1 MSESSDRL
9 AHTRLAIIEHIQKKQ
24 ENRTS
29 LRDRLRSVAA
39 MAGFG
44 RSSEQ
49 PAPAAR
55 DSGLPDFTRS
65 SVVTSPADTRRALAS
80 EVAAEHATE
89 ARIAAADVHEEA
101 EALRPGVPGND
112 PASRKARRAQR
123 VFGDRMGPLGEAAAA
138 YWKHHPLR
146 LALELATPTLSRFA
160 QRRPVAFLAASAA
173 AGAVI
178 YVARPWRLISVTGLA
193 LAALRSPQV
202 SGALIGALYGDRDR
216 DRDIDDLP
224 D

>member
-44 RSSEQ
+44 SSSGH
-49 PAPAAR
+49 PSPAAR
-55 DSGLPDFTRS
+55 DSGLPDYTRPT
-65 SVVTSPADTRRALAS
+65 VTTPADTRRALAS

-89 ARIAAADVHEEA
+89 ARVAAADVHEQA
-101 EALRPGVPGND
+101 EAMRPGLPGND
-112 PASRKARRAQR
+112 PASRKERRAQR
-123 VFGDRMGPLGEAAAA
+123 VFGGRMGPLGEAAAA

-146 LALELATPTLSRFA
+146 LALELATPTLSRVA

-173 AGAVI
+173 AGAII

-202 SGALIGALYGDRDR
+202 SGALIAALYGDRDR
-216 DRDIDDLP
+216 GIDDLP